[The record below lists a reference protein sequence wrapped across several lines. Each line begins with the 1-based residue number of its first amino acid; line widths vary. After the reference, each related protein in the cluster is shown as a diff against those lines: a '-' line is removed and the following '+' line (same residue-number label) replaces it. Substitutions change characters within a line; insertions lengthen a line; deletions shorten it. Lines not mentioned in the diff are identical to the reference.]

1 MKTKTLHEI
10 HTEGMDALLKA
21 LGPVDMI
28 RFLQMFDHGKGDYT
42 KERHEWLPENLDDVK
57 GGLFEQ
63 QKKRKGKKQV

>member
-28 RFLQMFDHGKGDYT
+28 RFLQMFDEGKGDYT
-42 KERHEWLPENLDDVK
+42 KERKEWL
-57 GGLFEQ
+57 
-63 QKKRKGKKQV
+63 KKDLHEISQEIREMKKKHLI